1 MCKMA
6 LNGVASA
13 VPKFRL
19 SSSRRKNR
27 KKIDEI
33 FITEFREI
41 NNARR
46 WAEIWGSLDTKFFV
60 DEEILCFTRSLCKSR
75 KQKKKIP
82 KNEERV

>member
-1 MCKMA
+1 MA

-19 SSSRRKNR
+19 LSSKKS